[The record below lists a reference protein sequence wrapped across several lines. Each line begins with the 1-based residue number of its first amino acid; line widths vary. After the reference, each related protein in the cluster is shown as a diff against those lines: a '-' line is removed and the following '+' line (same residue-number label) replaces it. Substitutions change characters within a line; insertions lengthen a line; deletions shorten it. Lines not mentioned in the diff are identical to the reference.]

1 MRHGRSLALLLLAA
15 AVAACSDEVTES
27 SETTKVLGGFGPHGT
42 ANPALSDS
50 GGRRIPLP
58 PAPSGIAAQ
67 VTPAG
72 EDSALAVWIQDNRV
86 IGSRWQRDVGWSGP
100 EPLERIYG
108 ESREVQLVGNGRTA
122 MAVWQHRVG
131 NIHSLRF
138 SRFDGQ
144 AWTLPDVV
152 PGALPRPAV
161 VGAPPGSEAPRL
173 EMDDQG
179 NVLARWPSGFHAGEM
194 QVARYAEA
202 TGWSPATNEALA
214 SAPAAAPAFPA
225 SSAVR

>member
-1 MRHGRSLALLLLAA
+1 MKHGRSLALLLLAA
-15 AVAACSDEVTES
+15 ALAACSDEAPES
-27 SETTKVLGGFGPHGT
+27 NETTRVLGGFGPHGT

-50 GGRRIPLP
+50 GGGRIPLP

-72 EDSALAVWIQDNRV
+72 DDSALAVWIDANRV
-86 IGSRWQRDVGWSGP
+86 VGSRWQRDVGWSAP

-108 ESREVQLVGNGRTA
+108 ESREVQLVGNGRLA

-138 SRFDGQ
+138 SRFDGL
-144 AWTLPDVV
+144 AWSLPDVV

-161 VGAPPGSEAPRL
+161 AGAPPGSEAPRL
-173 EMDDQG
+173 EMDDLG
-179 NVLARWPSGFHAGEM
+179 NVTARWPSGFHAGEM
-194 QVARYAEA
+194 QIARYAEG
-202 TGWSPATNEALA
+202 TGWSAAANEPLA
-214 SAPAAAPAFPA
+214 SAPAAP
-225 SSAVR
+225 SQVR

>member
-1 MRHGRSLALLLLAA
+1 MRHGRSLALLLAA
-15 AVAACSDEVTES
+15 ALAACSDEVPES
-27 SETTKVLGGFGPHGT
+27 NETTRVLGGFGPHGT

-58 PAPSGIAAQ
+58 PAPSGTAAQ

-72 EDSALAVWIQDNRV
+72 DDSALAVWLEDHRV
-86 IGSRWQRDVGWSGP
+86 IGSRWQRGAGWSAP

-108 ESREVQLVGNGRTA
+108 ESREVQLVGNGRLA

-144 AWTLPDVV
+144 AWSLPDVV

-161 VGAPPGSEAPRL
+161 AGAPPGSEAPRL
-173 EMDDQG
+173 EMDDAG
-179 NVLARWPSGFHAGEM
+179 NVVARWPSGFHAGEM
-194 QVARYAEA
+194 QVARYTAD
-202 TGWSPATNEALA
+202 TGWSAAANEPLA
-214 SAPAAAPAFPA
+214 SAPTA
-225 SSAVR
+225 STQVR